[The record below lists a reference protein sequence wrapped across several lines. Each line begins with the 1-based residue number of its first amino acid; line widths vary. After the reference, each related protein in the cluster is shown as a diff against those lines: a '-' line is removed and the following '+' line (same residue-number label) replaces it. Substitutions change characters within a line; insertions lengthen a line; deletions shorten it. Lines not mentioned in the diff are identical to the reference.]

1 MAVTNGPGVAGGAG
15 GAAVGSGIAAG
26 VAGAVRTA
34 GRSGRADEGD
44 DFGAGESSSGFI
56 SLPVSAAGDDGTALP
71 AGRSPLA
78 AISRW
83 LIHSTASALV
93 LALNLAVVCW
103 PSTSVTTC
111 SFSSALEKVAPVRG
125 SRAPLSVCTSMASY
139 MESIGT
145 PLASKWSTQKRL

>member
-1 MAVTNGPGVAGGAG
+1 MAVTNGPGAAGGAG

-78 AISRW
+78 AI
-83 LIHSTASALV
+83 TARGIRISSLLTAQHHICEAAPAAL
-93 LALNLAVVCW
+93 
-103 PSTSVTTC
+103 
-111 SFSSALEKVAPVRG
+111 
-125 SRAPLSVCTSMASY
+125 
-139 MESIGT
+139 
-145 PLASKWSTQKRL
+145 